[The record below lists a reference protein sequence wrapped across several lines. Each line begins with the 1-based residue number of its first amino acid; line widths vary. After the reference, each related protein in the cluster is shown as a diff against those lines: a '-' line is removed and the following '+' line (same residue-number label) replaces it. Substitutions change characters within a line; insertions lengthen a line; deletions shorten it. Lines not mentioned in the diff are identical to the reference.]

1 MPLLS
6 SEITKLLKQSCKN
19 SELSIYSY
27 CIKLIQNLLSFSDMW
42 WWGFDPDSISDLLE
56 CSSCFL
62 EISNVTFKFYVE
74 KYNIS
79 TLYDYVAEL

>member
-1 MPLLS
+1 MLW
-6 SEITKLLKQSCKN
+6 
-19 SELSIYSY
+19 
-27 CIKLIQNLLSFSDMW
+27 W